1 MVRGHVGMFLNNFCI
16 DNFLADVHYLR
27 SLPLGGWRVGGGWV
41 GGGWV
46 GGGDF
51 SQKCIILH
59 MNKF

>member
-27 SLPLGGWRVGGGWV
+27 TLPLGGWQV

>member
-1 MVRGHVGMFLNNFCI
+1 MVKGHVGMFLNNFCI

-27 SLPLGGWRVGGGWV
+27 TLPLGGWR
-41 GGGWV
+41 V